1 MAPGRLGLSSRARLS
16 SVLKSERMYE
26 LKRDEEGSLYLDV
39 VAGSSTIYTL
49 RLVLDR
55 AERASWEREGERFL
69 DRLAAEVAADEVRFS
84 ERLSRV

>member
-1 MAPGRLGLSSRARLS
+1 MAPGKLGLRSRTRLS

-26 LKRDEEGSLYLDV
+26 LKRDAEGTLYLDV

-55 AERASWEREGERFL
+55 AERAAWEREGERFL